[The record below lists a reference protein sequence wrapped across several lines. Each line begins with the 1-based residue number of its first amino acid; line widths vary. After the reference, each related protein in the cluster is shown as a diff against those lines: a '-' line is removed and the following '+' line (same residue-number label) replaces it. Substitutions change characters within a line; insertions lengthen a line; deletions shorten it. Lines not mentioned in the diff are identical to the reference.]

1 MPFSV
6 VHSDGDSQSE
16 GEGLSGQPAF
26 SSVLTVMAGT
36 VKHPV
41 SLDQSR
47 TLPTITRDETH
58 TTQWPSHSSSHGS
71 EMSSS
76 ASSAGDGILP
86 ASSGLASN
94 MSHQPTTPPQAVVMA
109 STVSR
114 PSHVS
119 FVDGNR
125 IVSSF
130 SSVSS
135 SLSSMSPSALSTSS
149 VLSALVTLFSL
160 PSPAGWINKAASPS
174 QSQRIVS
181 NLAPQKKT
189 LMLSPAGS
197 LDWTDSLTAPESS
210 AQSVVDLTAITEAMR
225 STTNKPH
232 FSSETS
238 IEKSNEVTKLSLHS
252 PVDKIHGVSGTYI
265 KSASTN
271 VIKARATSTYTSYS
285 TPNRGQNILKILY
298 RPTQTQNLGMN
309 SVSSN
314 NLEISTSFPTNREE
328 TQAAQRQQ
336 GALPNPTSVLLSAHP
351 KGYSL
356 SSHVTQQ
363 MSNETAYAD
372 SQTLVHKGAGD
383 AITSPVNSH
392 VVNPTASPAVTLRT
406 TTSFFTPPGKMSISE
421 TAITKLT
428 PLHSGTVSSEHVS
441 NPGDLLMA
449 AGHGSPRVPAIN
461 INYNQG
467 ETAESELKSISAHTH
482 LNNLLSLTQPRSES
496 TTGSILSSI
505 TRTDTTSST
514 SESDSP
520 HLLSNGVVNVQQSP
534 TQTGS
539 TKGLIHKPTGW
550 SMTKMIFS
558 SNSRTMSLSDSA
570 LPVRLAKDI
579 AYKTMYE
586 SLSHHTR
593 PTFILPLFVSHSPN
607 HNNTDNNTGLSANS
621 EVNFADQVKA
631 SLTSQITPSHRPLQ
645 TRSLLTFPHKFYTA
659 SGLTAPL
666 SKSRQTVSSAEIS
679 AHILKSEISGQSKP
693 LTFKV
698 ETTAGN
704 SETLPGS
711 DVHVT
716 YEKIPAESLHR
727 NAEKISVS
735 PLFDI
740 SEESTLIRDT
750 AFNKKGVLSGQFTT
764 QFPSFMTTKDF
775 FVLNKVSEGS
785 GKGSSS
791 VTPFS
796 PVRFDAALETLSRKD
811 DVTLMGNYEQSSPSS
826 RSEIIR
832 KQRTNTT
839 SRSPGLI
846 TSVRSNKSIK
856 KIFGTQTTIPSTASS
871 AATTSIIDGQK
882 SSETFKAIFSVGTKI
897 MAQHTKWKA
906 TKPVSFKSTASE
918 LENTSS
924 GFDRANSN
932 SRADGP
938 SYTRPKLEGGQ
949 EHNAH
954 VLNSTDPAV
963 VASDPYSL
971 YPTVG
976 EHPSF
981 TYVKGT
987 SEDKEQNLNLSP
999 ANLRL
1004 AVAVSVQQ
1012 GATVNTAAPS
1022 AQGSDGFL
1030 RLSHITT
1037 DSVTSSQASSLALV
1051 YESKHDPPLAE
1062 ADYLDKTALNFSDTD
1077 NINMTT
1083 DSKPRRLTLPMVLAP
1098 SSSSFHSSPS
1108 SSETSPLSY
1117 SSVKASQLST
1127 MHLKPTTS
1135 VSAKASSA
1143 SLSSSSSTLHSGTI
1157 VSVKPTMYP
1166 AGTASS
1172 LLSVQAVPA
1181 MSSSTSPSL
1190 NLLIDT
1196 EKVTKTSVVLTEMG
1210 TDDLT
1215 TGTSK
1220 AVALTSPKEKVD
1232 SLAPSQSV
1240 RITLSAGPTE
1250 RTSQVSLLPP
1260 RQDTTTASVKLT
1272 TTTLASTTKTENP
1285 TTATSSLRTT
1295 QSTTTPHPTP
1305 FTRRTTATTAIKTHT
1320 SRRIFTPP
1328 VPRTSPSRGATAIF
1342 VSPFTTTTEAPQ
1354 QQCNITERL
1363 WVKTGKQ
1370 YFCHSLEKK
1379 VKCYYFS
1386 NMFCLVSVLVSSSF
1400 LPVCFSVSISLLV
1413 VSIYVRRNRLDSIQR
1428 QNLRRGL
1435 SQGLRK
1441 ALNDSSAQAQVRLLS
1456 VTVD

>member
-76 ASSAGDGILP
+76 ASSAGDRILP

-94 MSHQPTTPPQAVVMA
+94 MSHQPTTPPQAVIMA

-114 PSHVS
+114 PSHVL

-135 SLSSMSPSALSTSS
+135 SSLSSMSPSALSTSS
-149 VLSALVTLFSL
+149 ALSAVVSPFSL
-160 PSPAGWINKAASPS
+160 PSSAGWINKAASPS

-181 NLAPQKKT
+181 SLAPQKKT
-189 LMLSPAGS
+189 VMLSPAGS
-197 LDWTDSLTAPESS
+197 LDWIDSLTAPQSS
-210 AQSVVDLTAITEAMR
+210 TQSVVARTAITEAMR

-252 PVDKIHGVSGTYI
+252 PVDKIHAVSGTYI
-265 KSASTN
+265 KSESTN
-271 VIKARATSTYTSYS
+271 VIKAPATSTYTSYS
-285 TPNRGQNILKILY
+285 TPNRGHNFLKILY

-314 NLEISTSFPTNREE
+314 NLEISTSFPTNQEE
-328 TQAAQRQQ
+328 TQAVQRQQ
-336 GALPNPTSVLLSAHP
+336 GALQNPTSALPSAHP

-392 VVNPTASPAVTLRT
+392 VVNPTASPAVMLRT
-406 TTSFFTPPGKMSISE
+406 TTSFFTPPGKMSFSE

-428 PLHSGTVSSEHVS
+428 PLHSGTVSSEQVS

-467 ETAESELKSISAHTH
+467 ETVESELKSISAHTH
-482 LNNLLSLTQPRSES
+482 LNNILSLTQPRSES

-520 HLLSNGVVNVQQSP
+520 HLLSNGVVNVQESP

-539 TKGLIHKPTGW
+539 TKGLVHEPTGW
-550 SMTKMIFS
+550 SMTTMIFS

-579 AYKTMYE
+579 TYKTMYE

-593 PTFILPLFVSHSPN
+593 PTFVLPLFVSHSPN

-631 SLTSQITPSHRPLQ
+631 SLSSEITPSQRPLQ
-645 TRSLLTFPHKFYTA
+645 TGSLLTFPHNTT

-679 AHILKSEISGQSKP
+679 AHSTKSEISGQSKP

-704 SETLPGS
+704 SETLPS
-711 DVHVT
+711 FDVHVT
-716 YEKIPAESLHR
+716 YEKIHR

-735 PLFDI
+735 TLFDV

-750 AFNKKGVLSGQFTT
+750 AFNKKGVPSGQFTT
-764 QFPSFMTTKDF
+764 QFPSFVTTKDF

-796 PVRFDAALETLSRKD
+796 PVPFDAALETLSRKD

-826 RSEIIR
+826 WSEIIR
-832 KQRTNTT
+832 KQRTNTI

-846 TSVRSNKSIK
+846 TSVRSNKSINFY
-856 KIFGTQTTIPSTASS
+856 FGTQTTIPSTASS
-871 AATTSIIDGQK
+871 AVTTSTIDGQK
-882 SSETFKAIFSVGTKI
+882 SSETFKAILSVGTKI

-918 LENTSS
+918 LENTST

-938 SYTRPKLEGGQ
+938 SYTRPKLEGEQ

-963 VASDPYSL
+963 VASDPHSL

-987 SEDKEQNLNLSP
+987 SEDREQSLNLSP
-999 ANLRL
+999 ANLRS
-1004 AVAVSVQQ
+1004 VAVSVQQ
-1012 GATVNTAAPS
+1012 GGTVNTAAPS
-1022 AQGSDGFL
+1022 AQGSDAFL

-1051 YESKHDPPLAE
+1051 YESKHGPPLAE

-1083 DSKPRRLTLPMVLAP
+1083 DSKPRRLTLP
-1098 SSSSFHSSPS
+1098 SSSFHSSPS

-1117 SSVKASQLST
+1117 SSVKAS
-1127 MHLKPTTS
+1127 HLKPTTS
-1135 VSAKASSA
+1135 VSAKALSA

-1172 LLSVQAVPA
+1172 SLSVQAVPA

-1190 NLLIDT
+1190 NVLIDT

-1210 TDDLT
+1210 KDDLT
-1215 TGTSK
+1215 AGTSK

-1305 FTRRTTATTAIKTHT
+1305 FTRRTTATTTIRTHT
-1320 SRRIFTPP
+1320 SRKIFTPP
-1328 VPRTSPSRGATAIF
+1328 VPRTSPPRGATAIF
-1342 VSPFTTTTEAPQ
+1342 VSPFTTTTEAPP

-1400 LPVCFSVSISLLV
+1400 LSVCFSVSISLLV